1 MRIGLLAVLLFSVGI
16 AGGACTDALG
26 QSVVPV
32 TVERSVQHTIESAYV
47 DDTFV
52 IQVRLPISYATTEK
66 KYQVLYVLDGDKCF
80 GLAADTAEWLAWAKE
95 APDLIV
101 VGIGYG
107 PGRDWW
113 EKRSRDFTPTQ
124 DVTRL
129 WGEWPQAGGAVKFEE
144 FLYRELFPLIESRYR
159 ALADDRAVA
168 GLSFGGLFGTVSLF
182 TRPALFHRYI
192 LIGPPLVWDNR
203 RIWQYE
209 ADYRAKSSALTAT
222 VFTAVGNQE
231 DPTIL
236 EPWAEFN
243 RLIESRRY
251 DGLRWITRTY
261 PEESHIS
268 VLPGALS
275 GGIRRVYK

>member
-1 MRIGLLAVLLFSVGI
+1 MRIGLLGVLLFSVAI
-16 AGGACTDALG
+16 AGGVCTDALG

-32 TVERSVQHTIESAYV
+32 TVERSVQHTIQSAYV

-52 IQVRLPISYATTEK
+52 IQVRLPASYATSEE

-95 APDLIV
+95 APELIV

-124 DVTRL
+124 DVTKL

-144 FLYRELFPLIESRYR
+144 FLASELFPLIESRYR
-159 ALADDRAVA
+159 ALPDDRAVA

-192 LIGPPLVWDNR
+192 LIGPPLIWDNR

-209 ADYRAKSSALTAT
+209 ADYRANSRALAAT

-231 DPTIL
+231 DPKIL

-243 RLIESRRY
+243 RLIEERHY
-251 DGLRWITRTY
+251 DGLRWITQTY

-275 GGIRRVYK
+275 GGIRRVYQ